1 MWKEIE
7 LIQVDK
13 EKFESMENELGALKA
28 IENDKF
34 IRFIEFVDRLSDSRA
49 KTNTKYAINTFIQY
63 DLERMQEI
71 ERKLNS

>member
-1 MWKEIE
+1 
-7 LIQVDK
+7 
-13 EKFESMENELGALKA
+13 MENELGALKA